1 MNQIK
6 KNFIYR
12 NESFCCEKCKK
23 ENPKGEGFIRNH
35 CRYCLCSKHVDE
47 FVPGDRAAECGG
59 LMIAEAVLYNKKKG
73 FVLVHK
79 CINCAKTIKN
89 MVVEDDNMD
98 LIATI
103 SAKGYVEE

>member
-6 KNFIYR
+6 KNFIHR
-12 NESFCCEKCKK
+12 NESFLCEQCGR
-23 ENPKGEGFIRNH
+23 ENLKGEGFIRNH
-35 CRYCLCSKHVDE
+35 CRFCLYSKHLDAVL
-47 FVPGDRAAECGG
+47 PGDRESDCGG
-59 LMIAEAVLYNKKKG
+59 LMLPEAVLYNKKKG

-98 LIATI
+98 LIAVI
-103 SAKGYVEE
+103 SAKGYVE